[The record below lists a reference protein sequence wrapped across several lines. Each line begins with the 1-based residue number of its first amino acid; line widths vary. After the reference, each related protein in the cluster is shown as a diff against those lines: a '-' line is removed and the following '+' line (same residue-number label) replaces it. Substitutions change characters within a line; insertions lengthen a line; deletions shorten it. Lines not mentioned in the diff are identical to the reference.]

1 MKVLITG
8 IDGYIG
14 FPLSLHLLE
23 TRHEVVGIDNFLRR
37 RMVEEVGS
45 HSATPIRPMEKRL
58 EVVKEIFGKE
68 IAFHRGD
75 MLDYD
80 FLKRIL
86 HKYKPDSI
94 VNLAQ
99 QPAAPYSMI
108 DAKHAAFTQHNNVIG
123 ILNLMWAM
131 REETPDCHVTTL
143 GTMGEYGQP
152 NMPIPEGFFEVEYE
166 GMRDR
171 LPFPRQAGSF
181 YHWSKVHSS
190 GNAFYCCQIWDL
202 EATDIMQGVVHG
214 VHTEETAQD
223 ERLITRFDFD
233 EVFGTMINRA
243 CACLVIGHLM
253 LPYGLGEQTRGYIAL
268 RDSIQCLTLSVENP
282 PTEKDSVR
290 GYRVL
295 NQFDECYSCNEIA
308 RRVLKVGE
316 KLGMETNITNIE
328 NPRVEKEEHFYQPEH
343 QKLYDLG
350 FKPIYPLEEELE
362 ITLKTLMKYKD
373 RIEAK
378 KDRIMPT
385 VYWKKKEKRK
395 ISLAPRAV
403 KTRK

>member
-23 TRHEVVGIDNFLRR
+23 RGHEVVGIDNFLRR

-45 HSATPIRPMEKRL
+45 QSATPIQPMEKRL
-58 EVVKEIFGKE
+58 KVVKEILGKE

-80 FLKRIL
+80 FLKSIL

-94 VNLAQ
+94 VNFAQ
-99 QPAAPYSMI
+99 IPAAPYSMI
-108 DAKHAAFTQHNNVIG
+108 DAKHAAFTQQNNTIG

-131 REETPDCHVTTL
+131 MEETPDCHVTTL

-152 NMPIPEGFFEVEYE
+152 NMPIPEGFFEVEYK
-166 GMRDR
+166 GMKDR
-171 LPFPRQAGSF
+171 LPFPRQSGSF
-181 YHWSKVHSS
+181 YHWSKVQSS
-190 GNAFYCCQIWDL
+190 DNAFYGCLVWDL
-202 EATDIMQGVVHG
+202 KATDIMQGVVHG

-243 CACLVIGHLM
+243 CACLLIGHPM

-268 RDSIQCLTLSVENP
+268 RDSIQCLTISTENP
-282 PTEKDSVR
+282 PTEKDSVH

-295 NQFDECYSCNEIA
+295 NQFDECYSCNTP
-308 RRVLKVGE
+308 
-316 KLGMETNITNIE
+316 ET
-328 NPRVEKEEHFYQPEH
+328 
-343 QKLYDLG
+343 L
-350 FKPIYPLEEELE
+350 
-362 ITLKTLMKYKD
+362 
-373 RIEAK
+373 
-378 KDRIMPT
+378 
-385 VYWKKKEKRK
+385 
-395 ISLAPRAV
+395 
-403 KTRK
+403 